1 MANTRDLVIRFLAD
15 TKQLGTAVSKAEGTL
30 GKLKTAAIAVG
41 GAYAATK
48 VVNFFEDATKAA
60 DEDRASQRLLATQIR
75 DTTAATDRQIAGVEK
90 FVNNLSRATGVA
102 DDDLRPAYAA
112 LVRATGSVEGAQSEL
127 ATAMDIAAARGVDLA
142 TVTTALEKAHNGNVG
157 ALGRLGLATKDAA
170 GDTLSLE
177 QIMAQAG
184 RTYKGAAEAAITP
197 SQRWKI
203 ATEELKESI
212 GAKLLPVLGKL
223 AEVGANLLAW
233 FDNLSPGVKTAIE
246 VALGLAAA
254 LAVVGAAVAVL
265 TPAIAAL
272 GVVVAIATSPITL
285 IIVAI
290 AALAAGLIYAY
301 THCETFRKIVDQTI
315 DDVTKV
321 VTAFVEGTQ
330 RAWERWGDTIVG
342 VWNVIAGVV
351 KNQVAAILAIVQPI
365 VDLLHGDWSKAWD
378 DFRARISDAMDGA
391 KQAIG
396 GALEAIK
403 GLIGNLASAIWDFA
417 DDIVKALL
425 SIPQRIAGLGAKI
438 LKEITGGAAGLV
450 GKVISAIPGFAE
462 GGTVA
467 ATGLALV
474 HKGETITPARAGAA
488 AGVGAT
494 ITGNTIYV
502 QANNPTELVAALQEY
517 ARRNGGLRLT
527 GGVTAVS

>member
-1 MANTRDLVIRFLAD
+1 MANTRDLIVRFLAD
-15 TKQLGTAVSKAEGTL
+15 TKQLTSAVAKADGAM
-30 GKLKTAAIAVG
+30 GKLRTAAIAVG

-48 VVNFFEDATKAA
+48 VVNFLEDATKAA

-90 FVNNLSRATGVA
+90 FINKLSRASGVA

-127 ATAMDIAAARGVDLA
+127 ATAMDIAAARGVDLT

-157 ALGRLGLATKDAA
+157 ALGRLGLATRNAA

-177 QIMAQAG
+177 EIMAQAG
-184 RTYKGAAEAAITP
+184 RTYAGAAAAAITP

-223 AEVGANLLAW
+223 AELGAGLLAW
-233 FDNLSPGVKTAIE
+233 FDNLDPKWQLAIE
-246 VALGLAAA
+246 VALGFAAA
-254 LAVVGAAVAVL
+254 LAVLGTAVAVL

-272 GVVVAIATSPITL
+272 GVVVAVATSPITL
-285 IIVAI
+285 IIVAV

-301 THCETFRKIVDQTI
+301 QHCETFRKIVDGTI
-315 DDVTKV
+315 DTVSKV
-321 VTAFVEGTQ
+321 IGGFIDGTQ
-330 RAWERWGDTIVG
+330 KAWERWGDTIVG
-342 VWNVIAGVV
+342 VWNVLAGVV
-351 KNQVAAILAIVQPI
+351 KTNVNVILAVVQPI
-365 VDLLHGDWSKAWD
+365 VDLLHGDWGQAWD
-378 DFRARISDAMDGA
+378 DFKTRIAGAWDGIV
-391 KQAIG
+391 QAIG
-396 GALEAIK
+396 GALDSIK
-403 GLIGNLASAIWDFA
+403 GLIGNIASAMWDFA

-438 LKEITGGAAGLV
+438 LKKITGGAAGLV

-467 ATGLALV
+467 ETGLALV
-474 HKGETITPARAGAA
+474 HAGETITPARAGAS
-488 AGVGAT
+488 AGVGTT

-502 QANNPTELVAALQEY
+502 QANNPTELVKALEDY
-517 ARRNGGLRLT
+517 ARRNGGVRLT
-527 GGVTAVS
+527 GGVTAV